1 MNKYI
6 LLLIIVFSP
15 FVSSQAQ
22 SLPRS
27 IKVGSVNVKYDS
39 YARNIIE
46 KEIQSLNNNRKYL
59 DVLVDK
65 MVIHFPVIERILA
78 DAGVPDEIKYLCV
91 QESVFDPEAISI
103 SGAVGYWQFKT
114 ETAREVGLRV
124 DGFVDERKH
133 LAASTKAA
141 AIYLNRNNQ
150 LLKNWMTT
158 LLSYRI
164 GQGAIKNHPATDW
177 VGKKEITVTN
187 TTDWY
192 LLRFLAHRFF
202 LESEYNKAKNSSNN
216 DFLYEYSNSKGKSVN
231 EIANEL
237 AVSPAF
243 IAQNNSWL
251 KGTTV
256 PKDKDYVVYVPMS
269 NQKYRDLSQNNLS
282 PKPTV
287 NPSTQVQDLG
297 FPVLVRLTQGNSKTE
312 PIFYE
317 INGKRGILSID
328 GDTPGSIANRGD
340 ISLSKFLKFND
351 LDADS
356 RIVPNEVYYLRKKD
370 HRAVVAYH
378 TVESNETLWSI
389 SQMYGIHLE
398 DLMAKNRIPQ
408 MQRLQKGRLLWLIET
423 RPDTPIQIV
432 DSKKDTPKISNT
444 TEKTVVVTNTPK
456 ETEDKLVIITEKP
469 KEEKKAE
476 IDTKELKPV
485 NPVVVE
491 TKEKVIAKE
500 PIPTTDKVKTTV
512 ASPEPS
518 NIPKVEDKVLTREI
532 KAHVVSA
539 KDTYFGIAQLYDMKV
554 GEVLSL
560 NNIKLDEKLQIGQ
573 VIKVYKPATSLVS
586 GARESEKTPEVKI
599 VESKTKDKNITTKP
613 EQVVKVIPE
622 VKPSTKTNVSTKE
635 IKDAVEKP
643 SVGNPSTSKIFTKEE
658 KDIIKPEASKV
669 IAKEETAKPSL
680 KNTHTVKAK
689 ETLYSISKMYG
700 ITVAEIRKWN
710 KLNSNI
716 VEIDQELLVSNSTI
730 MPSVKLVEEPDSEK
744 VAPKVIKETVQTNDN
759 NVYHVVKAGET
770 VFRVSKIHGVTVDQV
785 VKWNN
790 LKNFSVSV
798 GQKLLIKK

>member
-1 MNKYI
+1 MGKYI
-6 LLLIIVFSP
+6 LLLIIVFFS
-15 FVSSQAQ
+15 FISLQAQ

-91 QESVFDPEAISI
+91 QESVFDPDAISI

-124 DGFVDERKH
+124 DGLVDERKH

-150 LLKNWMTT
+150 LLNNWMTT

-177 VGKKEITVTN
+177 IGKKEITVTN

-192 LLRFLAHRFF
+192 LLRFLAHRFL
-202 LESEYNKAKNSSNN
+202 LESEYNKVKNNPDNN
-216 DFLYEYSNSKGKSVN
+216 FLYEYTNGKGKSVT

-237 AVSPAF
+237 AVTPALVV
-243 IAQNNSWL
+243 QNNAWL

-256 PKDKDYVVYVPMS
+256 PKDRDYVVYVPMS
-269 NQKYRDLSQNNLS
+269 NQKYRSLSQSDLSQ
-282 PKPTV
+282 KATVTPT
-287 NPSTQVQDLG
+287 NPIQDIG

-312 PIFYE
+312 PIYYE
-317 INGKRGILSID
+317 INGKKGILSID
-328 GDTPGSIANRGD
+328 GDTPASIANRGD

-351 LDADS
+351 LDVDS
-356 RIVPNEVYYLRKKD
+356 RIIPNEVYYLKKKE
-370 HRAVVAYH
+370 HRAMVAYH
-378 TVESNETLWSI
+378 TVEANETLWSI

-423 RPDTPIQIV
+423 RPDTPIQYV
-432 DSKKDTPKISNT
+432 DGKKEVPKMN
-444 TEKTVVVTNTPK
+444 TEKTVIITNVPK
-456 ETEDKLVIITEKP
+456 EPEPKPSIITEKP
-469 KEEKKAE
+469 AEVIAKEQ
-476 IDTKELKPV
+476 KPV
-485 NPVVVE
+485 SPVVVD

-500 PIPTTDKVKTTV
+500 TIPTIDKVKTV
-512 ASPEPS
+512 AVSPEPS
-518 NIPKVEDKVLTREI
+518 NVPKVEDKVLIRET
-532 KAHVVSA
+532 KAHIVSA

-573 VIKVYKPATSLVS
+573 VIKVYKPTTSLVT

-599 VESKTKDKNITTKP
+599 VESKTKDKSIITKP
-613 EQVVKVIPE
+613 EQAVKVVPE
-622 VKPSTKTNVSTKE
+622 VKPNTKTNVSTKE
-635 IKDAVEKP
+635 IVEKP
-643 SVGNPSTSKIFTKEE
+643 SEVNPNTSKILTKEE
-658 KDIIKPEASKV
+658 KDIPKVATSKV
-669 IAKEETAKPSL
+669 IAREETAKASV
-680 KNTHTVKAK
+680 KKIHTVKAK
-689 ETLYSISKMYG
+689 ETLFSISRMYG
-700 ITVAEIRKWN
+700 ITVAEIKKWN
-710 KLNSNI
+710 KLNSNV
-716 VEIDQELLVSNSTI
+716 VEIDQELLVSNTTI
-730 MPSVKLVEEPDSEK
+730 MPSTPSIKLIEESDSEK
-744 VAPKVIKETVQTNDN
+744 VAPRLIQEVAPKNDN
-759 NVYHVVKAGET
+759 NVYHTMKAGET
-770 VFRVSKIHGVTVDQV
+770 VFRVSKIHGVTVDQI